1 MFDDDVVFNMYDF
14 IDKSNP
20 GRLRNKDKY
29 PIFDQIDRAIKIMRL
44 KNLTAIR
51 ELITGII

>member
-51 ELITGII
+51 ELITDII